1 MTTAEKKLVKKVAKK
16 STVKAKAKPAK
27 ALPPTPENK
36 RVATTAR
43 TLQPRHKDFIYHH
56 LALGRGNLEICE
68 LFGREYVD
76 EKLTIHES
84 TIRKFYANQKDK
96 ILAKRQ
102 ELLENLELITPL
114 ALEQRRLAELQDLY
128 EDAKRLG
135 EGVIEGLVRV
145 AAEQM
150 EDKDSGGAIE
160 TIGKIAKEAVSADAS
175 RVKTRTDLLKQIDQM
190 IKPLRIQVEDKTPK
204 SKSMKLNWNMKNV
217 NSAKLKEAIPALEE
231 LMKRTGVDVAE
242 INAIEP

>member
-1 MTTAEKKLVKKVAKK
+1 MVTRNISKKVVKKTK
-16 STVKAKAKPAK
+16 AK
-27 ALPPTPENK
+27 ALPPAPAKK
-36 RVATTAR
+36 RVALTSN

-56 LALGRGNLEICE
+56 LALGRGSREISD
-68 LFGREYVD
+68 LFGSEFIS
-76 EKLTIHES
+76 EKLTVDES
-84 TIRKFYANQKDK
+84 TIRKAYLPQRDK

-128 EDAKRLG
+128 EDAKHLG
-135 EGVIEGLVRV
+135 EGVIAHLVQM
-145 AAEQM
+145 AAGQIE
-150 EDKDSGGAIE
+150 EKDSEVYE

-175 RVKTRTDLLKQIDQM
+175 RVKTRADLLKQIDQM
-190 IKPLRIQVEDKTPK
+190 IKPLRILFKDDTPK
-204 SKSMKLNWNMKNV
+204 AKSAKINWNMKNV
-217 NSAKLKEAIPALEE
+217 NSTALKEAIPVLEE